1 VKPAALPRNFTH
13 AKSLAL
19 IYTDPMQ
26 LSKKTLL
33 CLRIAGFAISIF
45 LLAFLLKRIHAKTL
59 AATFHTMEIGWFL
72 LAALLYGF
80 LFVPATSRWKIALK
94 ATGSHIRFFP
104 ALRLSLIGHFFYT
117 ILLGAAGGDAAK
129 SALYSR
135 WNGLPLT
142 KILAASSIDRLLGL
156 VGLIVFTAFAF
167 GLAASQG
174 GLENL
179 GSMSVRWPAWWL
191 LLAMVVIGAIVIWLR
206 RSHIES
212 PQRRFL
218 KTLSESSR
226 KLMRCPGDFSTGILC
241 GILVQASLSGVL
253 ALCLNAVSVEPIP
266 WARLAWT
273 FPVISVV
280 SALPVTFAGLG
291 VRDSASVVLFGMCH
305 VPASTAI
312 AASLLTAAVSL
323 VWTIV
328 GAGLLWWEIWH
339 KEPDFQLRNFS
350 AFVSR

>member
-1 VKPAALPRNFTH
+1 
-13 AKSLAL
+13 
-19 IYTDPMQ
+19 MQ
-26 LSKKTLL
+26 LSRKTLL
-33 CLRIAGFAISIF
+33 CLRIAGFAVSIS
-45 LLAFLLKRIHAKTL
+45 LLVLMLKRIHAKALMT
-59 AATFHTMEIGWFL
+59 AFHSMEVGWFL
-72 LAALLYGF
+72 LAVLLFGF

-94 ATGSHIRFFP
+94 STGSHIGFF
-104 ALRLSLIGHFFYT
+104 AAFSLSLIGHFFYT

-142 KILAASSIDRLLGL
+142 KILAASSIDRLLGM
-156 VGLIVFTAFAF
+156 VGLILFTLFAF
-167 GLAASQG
+167 GLAAVKG
-174 GLENL
+174 GLKDL
-179 GSMSVRWPAWWL
+179 GSMSVRWPVWWIVLALVVAGL
-191 LLAMVVIGAIVIWLR
+191 LIGWLR
-206 RSHIES
+206 RSPTES

-218 KTLSESSR
+218 KMLSESSR
-226 KLMRCPGDFSTGILC
+226 KLMRSPGDFSAGILC
-241 GILVQASLSGVL
+241 AILVQVSLSGVL
-253 ALCLNAVSVEPIP
+253 ALCLSAVSTEPIP

-291 VRDSASVVLFGMCH
+291 VRDSASVVLFGLCQ

-323 VWTIV
+323 VWMVI
-328 GAGLLWWEIWH
+328 GGGLLWWEVWR

-350 AFVSR
+350 VFVSH